1 MNALEA
7 YLRSLDED
15 HASGEAVAE
24 TSGYGALQNL
34 LNAAGEGLSPRVRA
48 IINTRNR
55 GAGIPDGGLFTA
67 DQFGRER
74 GSGPQPGQLPE
85 RGAIEVKGP
94 GDEVR
99 EIASGE
105 QVGRYLERYGQVLV
119 TNYREFLLVE
129 RGPSGK
135 PVEIESY
142 SLAGSKEE
150 FWEAAAGYRRTAAVY
165 SEGLENYLKRAMLR
179 GAPLGRPRDL
189 AWFLASYARDALA
202 IVERAEL
209 PTLSQVRDALE
220 QALGLEFEGERGE
233 HFFRSTLI
241 QTLFYGVFSA
251 WVLWS
256 KQRSPASPELFDWRV
271 AAFDLNVPMIR
282 AFFEQLVMPSR
293 VKALGLGS
301 ILDRTGETLNRVDR
315 AVFFENFDEDGAV
328 QYFYEPFLEA
338 FDPELRKEL
347 GVWYTPRELVHYMVE
362 RVDAV
367 LREELGLPDGLA
379 DESVYVLDP
388 CTGTGSYLVEVLKRV
403 RRTFEEKGEDALAAQ
418 DLKRAATERVFG
430 FELLPAPFVVAHLQL
445 GLLLQDLGAPLS
457 DEGDERVGVYLTNA
471 LTGWQTSATS
481 KEPLPLPEFQEEREA
496 AEEVK
501 RKRPILV
508 VLGNPPYNGYAGVG
522 VDEERDLSNAY
533 RTTKRAPAPRGQGL
547 NDLYVRFFRMA
558 ERQIVEGTKRG
569 VVCFISNYSWLEHLS
584 FPGMRERY
592 LGSFDKIWI
601 DCLNGDKYRT
611 GKLTPERRADPSVFS
626 TESNPEGIQVG
637 TAVALLVRK
646 ERHEGAET
654 VRFRHLW
661 GREKR
666 ALLVETAEQDG
677 ESLYEKQTPPLEL
690 GLPFAPLQTQAEYP
704 SWPLPPEL
712 LPESFP
718 GVKTSRDDVLV
729 DIERDRLVA
738 RMEAYFDPER
748 TDDEVSRTAP
758 SLMKDTSGFDAKS
771 TRDRLLRRG
780 FLPKNVVG
788 YAYRPFDMRWLYW
801 EPETKLLDRKREKYF
816 PQVFDGNAFLFTTG
830 RVRKSKA
837 EPALSTHLLC
847 DLNYMDSGARG
858 FPLYL
863 RPTERQLLQE
873 GDPEALVP
881 NLTEPA
887 AEYVVSLGTDEKELF
902 YHCLAI
908 LHSLAY
914 RWENNDSLRLDWPR
928 IPLPGDQEALLASAD
943 LGRRVAALLD
953 TEGVVGGIT
962 SGKIR
967 PEFRVIAQPLRE
979 DGDSLDPGA
988 GDLRVTAGW
997 GYRQNRTVMAGQG
1010 RGFEREYTLEE
1021 RAAIEQGAEAL
1032 GIPIEQAFARLGET
1046 TFDLYLNE
1054 AAYWA
1059 NVPSKV
1065 WSYTMGGYPVIKKWL
1080 SYREEEILGRSLSVG
1095 EVRQARDIARRIAG
1109 LLLLEQQLDDNYET
1123 IKASWRAQNKP

>member
-1 MNALEA
+1 MTALET
-7 YLRSLDED
+7 YLSSLNDD
-15 HASGEAVAE
+15 HRSGEAVEE

-48 IINTRNR
+48 IVNTKNR
-55 GAGIPDGGLFTA
+55 GSGIPDGGLFTA
-67 DQFGRER
+67 DQFGRDR
-74 GSGPQPGQLPE
+74 GAGPTPGQLPE

-94 GDEVR
+94 GEEVR
-99 EIASGE
+99 EIADSE
-105 QVGRYLERYGQVLV
+105 QVHRYLERYGQVLV

-129 RGPSGK
+129 RGPLGQ
-135 PVEIESY
+135 PVEIDSY
-142 SLAGSKEE
+142 SLTESKEA
-150 FWEAAAGYRRTAAVY
+150 FWGAAAAYRETAAAHE
-165 SEGLENYLKRAMLR
+165 EGLDTYLKRAMLR
-179 GAPLGRPRDL
+179 GAPLSRPRDL
-189 AWFLASYARDALA
+189 AWFLASYAREALA
-202 IVERAEL
+202 VVEGAEL
-209 PTLSQVRDALE
+209 PTLSQVRSALE
-220 QALGLEFEGERGE
+220 QALGIEFEGDRGE
-233 HFFRSTLI
+233 HFFRSTLT

-256 KQRSPASPELFDWRV
+256 KQRPFEGSERFDWRV
-271 AAFDLNVPMIR
+271 AAYDLNVPMIR
-282 AFFEQLVMPSR
+282 ALFEQLVMPSR
-293 VKALGLGS
+293 VKAMGLAN

-315 AVFFENFDEDGAV
+315 AAFFENFDEDGAV

-347 GVWYTPRELVHYMVE
+347 GVWYTPREVVHYMVE
-362 RVDAV
+362 RVDTV

-403 RRTFEEKGEDALAAQ
+403 QKTFEEKGEDALVAQ

-445 GLLLQDLGAPLS
+445 GLLLQNLGAPLS
-457 DEGDERVGVYLTNA
+457 DEGDERAGVYLTNA
-471 LTGWQTSATS
+471 LTSWQTSERS

-501 RKRPILV
+501 RKKPVLV

-533 RTTKRAPAPRGQGL
+533 RSTKRAPAPRGQGL

-592 LGSFDKIWI
+592 LESFDKIWI

-611 GKLTPERRADPSVFS
+611 GKVTPEGRPDPSVFS

-637 TAVALLVRK
+637 TAISLLVRK
-646 ERHEGAET
+646 ERHEGTEI
-654 VRFRHLW
+654 VGFRHLW

-677 ESLYEKQTPPLEL
+677 KSLYEEQTPPLEL

-704 SWPLPPEL
+704 SWQLLPEL
-712 LPESFP
+712 FPESFP
-718 GVKTSRDDVLV
+718 GVTTSRDDALV
-729 DIERDRLVA
+729 DIERDRLVT

-748 TDDEVSRTAP
+748 TNDEVSETIP
-758 SLMKDTSGFDAKS
+758 SLMKSSARFDAKS
-771 TRDRLLRRG
+771 TRDRLLKRG
-780 FLPKNVVG
+780 FLPDNVVR
-788 YAYRPFDMRWLYW
+788 YAYRPFDVRWLYW
-801 EPETKLLDRKREKYF
+801 EPETKLLDEKRAKYF

-830 RVRKSKA
+830 RVRKSRA
-837 EPALSTHLLC
+837 EPALCTKRLTDYNC
-847 DLNYMDSGARG
+847 MDSGARG

-863 RPTERQLLQE
+863 HPAERELSHE
-873 GDPEALVP
+873 GDPEAPVA
-881 NLTEPA
+881 NLTKSA
-887 AEYVVSLGTDEKELF
+887 AKYVASLGAHEQDLF
-902 YHCLAI
+902 QHCLAV

-928 IPLPGDQEALLASAD
+928 IPLPGDRETLLASAD
-943 LGRRVAALLD
+943 FGRRVAALLD
-953 TEGVVGGIT
+953 VESVVGGIT

-967 PEFRVIAQPLRE
+967 PEFRTIARPSRE
-979 DGDSLDPGA
+979 DGGSLNPGA

-997 GYRQNRTVMAGQG
+997 GYRQSRTVMAGQG
-1010 RGFEREYTLEE
+1010 KAFERQYTAEE
-1021 RAAIEQGAEAL
+1021 RAAIEQGADAL
-1032 GIPIEQAFARLGET
+1032 GIPVEQALARLGET

-1054 AAYWA
+1054 VAYWA

-1080 SYREEEILGRSLSVG
+1080 SYREEEILGRSLSVD
-1095 EVRQARDIARRIAG
+1095 EVRQARDIARRVAG
-1109 LLLLEQQLDDNYET
+1109 LLLLEQQLDENYDT
-1123 IKASWRAQNKP
+1123 VKASWRAQNKP